1 MFDKEKKQNK
11 INKSKEDC
19 LTIGYDYSKERDHT
33 ALIIS
38 RPLGNGAFEMLN
50 EFYDKEAEEIYNK
63 LIGGN
68 K

>member
-1 MFDKEKKQNK
+1 MFDKKKKQNK

-19 LTIGYDYSKERDHT
+19 LTIGYDFSKGRDHT
-33 ALIIS
+33 VLIIGK
-38 RPLGNGAFEMLN
+38 PLGNEAFEILN